1 MKDAIIIGARCAGS
15 PLAMLLARKG
25 WSVLL
30 VDKNTFPSDT
40 MSTHFIHPTGIAR
53 LKRWGLLD
61 AVIASNCPR
70 VDRWNFDMGH
80 ATFAGT
86 PPPIDGVSYSYCP
99 RRTVLDEILVRAAE
113 RAGAEVREGFTVR
126 EIVTE
131 GGRVTGVRGESRGG
145 ESATEHARIVIGA
158 DGRRSLLAGAV
169 GAPLYEERPVACCC
183 FYTYWDGVPMD
194 GVDIVL
200 REGRAIFAFPTN
212 DGQIC
217 TVLEWPRAEFDA
229 VRADAEGSA
238 FRSFDLSPPL
248 AAKMRRARRA
258 RHFVGTAE
266 MPNYFRKAYG
276 PGWALAGDAG
286 HHRDPCGAWGIS
298 DAFRDAD
305 YLAEAVDAGLSGRR
319 PVEEALA
326 DYERRR
332 DRDAMPAYR
341 ENYALAQLD
350 APPPP
355 VRALHAALAADQVEA
370 DRFTGAILGTVPI
383 EEFFSAANI
392 EGIIGR
398 HTGGRNASAVAASS

>member
-1 MKDAIIIGARCAGS
+1 MYDVIVIGARCAGS
-15 PLAMLLARKG
+15 PLAMQFARKG

-61 AVIASNCPR
+61 AVIASDCPR

-80 ATFAGT
+80 VTFAGT
-86 PPPIDGVSYSYCP
+86 PTPIEGVNYSYCP

-131 GGRVTGVRGESRGG
+131 GGRVTGIRGDSRGG
-145 ESATEHARIVIGA
+145 GSVTEHARIVIGA
-158 DGRRSLLAGAV
+158 DGRRSMLAAAV
-169 GAPLYEERPVACCC
+169 NAPVYEERPVACCAY
-183 FYTYWDGVPMD
+183 YTYWDGVRMD
-194 GVDIVL
+194 DVDVVL

-217 TVLEWPRAEFDA
+217 TILEWPRGEFDA
-229 VRADAEGSA
+229 VRADVE
-238 FRSFDLSPPL
+238 RSVLESFELSPPL

-258 RHFVGTAE
+258 RHFVGTAD
-266 MPNYFRKAYG
+266 MPNYFRKPCG

-298 DAFRDAD
+298 DAFRDAE
-305 YLAEAVDAGLSGRR
+305 YLAEAVDAGLSGRL
-319 PVEEALA
+319 PLEGALA

-332 DRDAMPAYR
+332 DREALPTYR
-341 ENYALAQLD
+341 ENYAMAGLE
-350 APPPP
+350 APPPE
-355 VRALHAALAADQVEA
+355 VRALHAALAADPAAA
-370 DRFTGAILGTVPI
+370 DRFTGAVLGTVPI
-383 EEFFSAANI
+383 EEFFSPENI
-392 EGIIGR
+392 ERIVAG
-398 HTGGRNASAVAASS
+398 NASPALAASGRR